1 MDKKARNR
9 YMSRAY
15 DPIVRLG
22 KAAGAK
28 QESYLDLARKAWR
41 DARGRWMAA
50 ARDSWKAV
58 D

>member
-1 MDKKARNR
+1 MNR

-41 DARGRWMAA
+41 DAKDRWMAA
-50 ARDSWKAV
+50 ARDSWKLV